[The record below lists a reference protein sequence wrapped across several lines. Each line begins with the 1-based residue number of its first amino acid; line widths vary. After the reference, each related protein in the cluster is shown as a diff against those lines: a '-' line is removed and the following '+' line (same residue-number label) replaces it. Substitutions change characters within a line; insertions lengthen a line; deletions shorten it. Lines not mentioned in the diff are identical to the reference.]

1 MKTETK
7 IDPKIMEEIIKFNK
21 NVIEAPKL
29 VPASLLIGSI
39 YRFISLG
46 NRFL

>member
-21 NVIEAPKL
+21 NVIEAPKV
-29 VPASLLIGSI
+29 VPAPDE
-39 YRFISLG
+39 ISLEQKLNG
-46 NRFL
+46 DV

>member
-1 MKTETK
+1 MTSETT

-29 VPASLLIGSI
+29 VPAPD
-39 YRFISLG
+39 G
-46 NRFL
+46 N